1 MTAKSRR
8 EAAKL
13 AAQSGQMNH
22 RQIVLVLIGLM
33 SGMFLAALDQSV
45 VSAAM
50 RTIADDLGGLSLQA
64 WATTAYLITSTV
76 STPIYG
82 KLGDIFGRRPVF
94 MVAIAIFIMGSFTTG
109 FANTMVELAAYR
121 ALQGIGAGGLFSL
134 ALTIV
139 ADIVPPR
146 ERARY
151 QGMFLAVFGSSS
163 LMGPVIGG
171 TLAGIDEFLFVEG
184 WRWIFLMNLPIG
196 AVSMFMVITFLHVP
210 HTPRKQKIDWWG
222 AATIILATVPLL
234 LVAEQGREWGWDSP
248 LAIAMYISGVT
259 GIISFILIERK
270 MGESAL
276 IPLHIFRNKTFA
288 RTQVLGFIIGMGM
301 FGGMIIIPLIIQV
314 VYGVSPT
321 MTGLM
326 MLPMVLGMMTATITA
341 GRVTAKTG
349 KYRFFFNTGT
359 ATLFFGYLYMVL
371 MLKADTPLWVVAI
384 GMIMVGLGLGQL
396 MQTTMV
402 ASQNAV
408 EARNIG
414 VATSTAT
421 FFRQMGGTLGVA
433 IFMSMLFSQV
443 TEKIVDAFRRPEV
456 ASGIAEALGDAS
468 VAANPVN
475 SEILGILQSGGSAAA
490 DVTNDSS
497 FLIGADERLTLPFR
511 IGFVE
516 SSLNVFLTAG
526 IIIGIGFVISWFIKE
541 IPLRNK
547 SASEEAADEAALK
560 RQAESL

>member
-1 MTAKSRR
+1 MSHK
-8 EAAKL
+8 E
-13 AAQSGQMNH
+13 
-22 RQIVLVLIGLM
+22 IWLVLIGLM

-82 KLGDIFGRRPVF
+82 KLGDIFGRRPIF
-94 MVAIAIFIMGSFTTG
+94 LTAIAIFIIGSVTTG
-109 FANTMVELAAYR
+109 FANTMYELAAYR

-163 LMGPVIGG
+163 LLGPVVGG

-196 AVSMFMVITFLHVP
+196 IASLFMVVTFLHIP
-210 HTPRKQKIDWWG
+210 HNPRKQKIDWWG
-222 AATIILATVPLL
+222 AAAIIVATVPIL
-234 LVAEQGREWGWDSP
+234 LVAEQGRVWGWTSP
-248 LAIAMYISGVT
+248 LSITLAVT
-259 GIISFILIERK
+259 GVIGIVVFIMIEKK
-270 MGESAL
+270 MGDSAL
-276 IPLHIFRNKTFA
+276 IPLSIFKSQTFA

-321 MTGLM
+321 MTGFM

-359 ATLFFGYLYMVL
+359 ATLFLGYLYMVL
-371 MLKADTPLWVVAI
+371 FLEAEIPLWVVAI
-384 GMIMVGLGLGQL
+384 GMVLVGLGLGQL

-408 EARNIG
+408 EAKDIG
-414 VATSTAT
+414 VATSSAT
-421 FFRQMGGTLGVA
+421 FFRQMGGTMGVA
-433 IFMSMLFSQV
+433 VFMSILFSQV
-443 TEKIVDAFRRPEV
+443 SDKVIEAFKKPEV
-456 ASGIAEALGDAS
+456 STGIAEALNDPA
-468 VAANPVN
+468 VAADPKNTD
-475 SEILGILQSGGSAAA
+475 ILEVFQGGPAAA
-490 DVTNDSS
+490 SSVTEDSS
-497 FLIGADERLTLPFR
+497 FLIDADERLTLPFR
-511 IGFVE
+511 MGFVE
-516 SSLNVFLTAG
+516 SSLSVFLLAA
-526 IIIGIGFVISWFIKE
+526 IVIGVAFVISWFIKE
-541 IPLRNK
+541 VPLREK
-547 SASEEAADEAALK
+547 SASQEAAE
-560 RQAESL
+560 QAGMTH

>member
-1 MTAKSRR
+1 MTHK
-8 EAAKL
+8 
-13 AAQSGQMNH
+13 
-22 RQIVLVLIGLM
+22 QIWVVLIGLM

-94 MVAIAIFIMGSFTTG
+94 LTAIAIFIIGSVTTG
-109 FANTMVELAAYR
+109 FANTMFELAAYR
-121 ALQGIGAGGLFSL
+121 ALQGVGAGGLFSL

-163 LMGPVIGG
+163 LLGPVIGG
-171 TLAGIDEFLFVEG
+171 TLAGIDEFMFVEG

-196 AVSMFMVITFLHVP
+196 ALSLVMVITFLHVP

-222 AATIILATVPLL
+222 AATIIMATVPLL
-234 LVAEQGREWGWDSP
+234 LLAEQGRVWGWTSA
-248 LAIAMYISGVT
+248 LSIGMGVT
-259 GIISFILIERK
+259 GVVGIVLFIMIEKK
-270 MGESAL
+270 MGDSAL
-276 IPLHIFRNKTFA
+276 IPLSIFKSQTFA
-288 RTQVLGFIIGMGM
+288 RTQVLGFLVGAGM
-301 FGGMIIIPLIIQV
+301 FGGMIVIPLIIQI

-321 MTGLM
+321 LTGLM
-326 MLPMVLGMMTATITA
+326 MLPMVFGMMVATITA

-359 ATLFFGYLYMVL
+359 ATLFMGYLYMVIFL
-371 MLKADTPLWVVAI
+371 DADIPLWIVAI
-384 GMIMVGLGLGQL
+384 GMVLVGLGLGQL

-402 ASQNAV
+402 ASQNSV
-408 EARNIG
+408 EARDIG
-414 VATSTAT
+414 VATSSAT

-433 IFMSMLFSQV
+433 VFMSILFSQV
-443 TEKIVDAFRRPEV
+443 GDKIAEAFKKPEV
-456 ASGIAEALGDAS
+456 ANGIGEALNDPAVLQDSKNQGILEVFQS
-468 VAANPVN
+468 GPGAAN
-475 SEILGILQSGGSAAA
+475 S
-490 DVTNDSS
+490 VTEDSS
-497 FLIGADERLTLPFR
+497 FLIEADERLTLPFR

-516 SSLNVFLTAG
+516 SSLTVFLLAA

-541 IPLRNK
+541 VPLREK
-547 SASEEAADEAALK
+547 SASQEIAD
-560 RQAESL
+560 QAGMPH

>member
-1 MTAKSRR
+1 MSSKSRR
-8 EAAKL
+8 DAAKL
-13 AAQSGQMNH
+13 AAASGQMSH
-22 RQIVLVLIGLM
+22 KEIWLVLIGLM

-94 MVAIAIFIMGSFTTG
+94 LTAIAIFIIGSVTTG
-109 FANTMVELAAYR
+109 FANTMYELAAYR

-163 LMGPVIGG
+163 LLGPVVGG
-171 TLAGIDEFLFVEG
+171 TLAGVDEFLFVEG

-196 AVSMFMVITFLHVP
+196 IASLFMVVTFLHIP
-210 HTPRKQKIDWWG
+210 HNPRKQKIDWWG
-222 AATIILATVPLL
+222 AAAIIVATVPIL
-234 LVAEQGREWGWDSP
+234 LVAEQGRVWGWTSP
-248 LAIAMYISGVT
+248 LSITLAVT
-259 GIISFILIERK
+259 GVIGIVVFIMIEKK
-270 MGESAL
+270 MGDSAL
-276 IPLHIFRNKTFA
+276 IPLSIFKSQTFA

-321 MTGLM
+321 MTGFM

-359 ATLFFGYLYMVL
+359 ATLFLGYLYMVL
-371 MLKADTPLWVVAI
+371 FLEAEIPLWVVAI
-384 GMIMVGLGLGQL
+384 GMVLVGLGLGQL

-408 EARNIG
+408 EAKDIG
-414 VATSTAT
+414 VATSSAT
-421 FFRQMGGTLGVA
+421 FFRQMGGTMGVA
-433 IFMSMLFSQV
+433 VFMSILFSQV
-443 TEKIVDAFRRPEV
+443 SDKVIEAFKKPEV
-456 ASGIAEALGDAS
+456 STGIAEALNDPGVTADPKNAD
-468 VAANPVN
+468 
-475 SEILGILQSGGSAAA
+475 ILEVFQGGPSAASS
-490 DVTNDSS
+490 VTEDSS
-497 FLIGADERLTLPFR
+497 FLIDADERLTLPFR
-511 IGFVE
+511 MGFVE
-516 SSLNVFLTAG
+516 SSLSVFLLAA
-526 IIIGIGFVISWFIKE
+526 IVIGVAFVISWFIKE
-541 IPLRNK
+541 VPLREK
-547 SASEEAADEAALK
+547 SASQEAAE
-560 RQAESL
+560 QAGMTH

>member
-1 MTAKSRR
+1 MSSKSRR
-8 EAAKL
+8 DAAKL
-13 AAQSGQMNH
+13 AAASGQMSH
-22 RQIVLVLIGLM
+22 KEIWLVLIGLM

-94 MVAIAIFIMGSFTTG
+94 LTAIAIFIIGSVTTG
-109 FANTMVELAAYR
+109 FANTMYELAAYR

-163 LMGPVIGG
+163 LLGPVVGG
-171 TLAGIDEFLFVEG
+171 TLAGVDEFLFVEG

-196 AVSMFMVITFLHVP
+196 IASLFMVVTFLHVP
-210 HTPRKQKIDWWG
+210 HNPRKQKIDWWG
-222 AATIILATVPLL
+222 AAAIIVATVPIL
-234 LVAEQGREWGWDSP
+234 LVAEQGRVWGWTSP
-248 LAIAMYISGVT
+248 LSITLAVT
-259 GIISFILIERK
+259 GVIGIVVFIMIEKK
-270 MGESAL
+270 MGDSAL
-276 IPLHIFRNKTFA
+276 IPLSIFKSQTFA

-321 MTGLM
+321 MTGFM
-326 MLPMVLGMMTATITA
+326 MLPMMLGMMTATITA

-359 ATLFFGYLYMVL
+359 ATLFLGYLYMVL
-371 MLKADTPLWVVAI
+371 FLEAEIPLWVVAI
-384 GMIMVGLGLGQL
+384 GMVLVGLGLGQL

-408 EARNIG
+408 EAKDIG
-414 VATSTAT
+414 VATSSAT
-421 FFRQMGGTLGVA
+421 FFRQMGGTMGVA
-433 IFMSMLFSQV
+433 VFMSILFSQV
-443 TEKIVDAFRRPEV
+443 SDKVIEAFKKPEV
-456 ASGIAEALGDAS
+456 STGIAEALNDPGVTADPKNAD
-468 VAANPVN
+468 
-475 SEILGILQSGGSAAA
+475 ILEVFQGGPSAASS
-490 DVTNDSS
+490 VTEDSS
-497 FLIGADERLTLPFR
+497 FLIDADERLTLPFR
-511 IGFVE
+511 MGFVE
-516 SSLNVFLTAG
+516 SSLSVFLLAA
-526 IIIGIGFVISWFIKE
+526 IVIGVAFVISWFIKE
-541 IPLRNK
+541 VPLREK
-547 SASEEAADEAALK
+547 SASQEAAE
-560 RQAESL
+560 QAGMTH

>member
-1 MTAKSRR
+1 MT
-8 EAAKL
+8 
-13 AAQSGQMNH
+13 H
-22 RQIVLVLIGLM
+22 RQIWLVLIGLM

-76 STPIYG
+76 TTPIYG

-94 MVAIAIFIMGSFTTG
+94 MAAIAIFILGSFTTG
-109 FANTMVELAAYR
+109 FANSMIELASYR

-163 LMGPVIGG
+163 LLGPVIGG
-171 TLAGIDEFLFVEG
+171 TLAGIDELMFVEG

-196 AVSMFMVITFLHVP
+196 AASMFMVITFLHVP

-222 AATIILATVPLL
+222 AAAIIVATVPLL
-234 LVAEQGREWGWDSP
+234 LVAEQGREWGWSSP
-248 LAIAMYISGVT
+248 LAIAMYVAGVA
-259 GIISFILIERK
+259 GIVSFILIEKR
-270 MGESAL
+270 MGEAAL

-321 MTGLM
+321 LTGLM
-326 MLPMVLGMMTATITA
+326 MLPMVLGMMTATISA

-414 VATSTAT
+414 VATSTTT

-433 IFMSMLFSQV
+433 IFMSMLFSSV

-456 ASGIAEALGDAS
+456 ASGISDALSDPQ

-475 SEILGILQSGGSAAA
+475 SEILGVLQSGGSA

-526 IIIGIGFVISWFIKE
+526 VIIGIGFVISWFIKE

-547 SASEEAADEAALK
+547 SASEEAAEEAALK

>member
-1 MTAKSRR
+1 MSSKSRR
-8 EAAKL
+8 DAAKL
-13 AAQSGQMNH
+13 AAASGQMSH
-22 RQIVLVLIGLM
+22 KEIWLVLIGLM

-94 MVAIAIFIMGSFTTG
+94 LTAIAIFIIGSVTTG
-109 FANTMVELAAYR
+109 FANTMYELAAYR

-163 LMGPVIGG
+163 LLGPVVGG
-171 TLAGIDEFLFVEG
+171 TLAGVDEFLFVEG

-196 AVSMFMVITFLHVP
+196 IASLFMVVTFLHVP
-210 HTPRKQKIDWWG
+210 HNPRKQKIDWWG
-222 AATIILATVPLL
+222 AAAIIVATVPIL
-234 LVAEQGREWGWDSP
+234 LVAEQGRVWGWTSP
-248 LAIAMYISGVT
+248 LSITLAVT
-259 GIISFILIERK
+259 GVIGIVVFIMIEKK
-270 MGESAL
+270 MGDSAL
-276 IPLHIFRNKTFA
+276 IPLSIFKSQTFA

-321 MTGLM
+321 MTGFM

-359 ATLFFGYLYMVL
+359 ATLFLGYLYMVL
-371 MLKADTPLWVVAI
+371 FLEAEIPLWVVAI
-384 GMIMVGLGLGQL
+384 GMVLVGLGLGQL

-408 EARNIG
+408 EAKDIG
-414 VATSTAT
+414 VATSSAT
-421 FFRQMGGTLGVA
+421 FFRQMGGTMGVA
-433 IFMSMLFSQV
+433 VFMSILFSQV
-443 TEKIVDAFRRPEV
+443 SDQVIEAFKKPEV
-456 ASGIAEALGDAS
+456 STGIAEALNDPGVTADPKNA
-468 VAANPVN
+468 
-475 SEILGILQSGGSAAA
+475 EILEVFQGGPSAASS
-490 DVTNDSS
+490 VTEDSS
-497 FLIGADERLTLPFR
+497 FLIDADERLTLPFR
-511 IGFVE
+511 MGFVE
-516 SSLNVFLTAG
+516 SSISVFLLAA
-526 IIIGIGFVISWFIKE
+526 IVIGVAFVISWFIKE
-541 IPLRNK
+541 VPLREK
-547 SASEEAADEAALK
+547 SASQEAAE
-560 RQAESL
+560 QAGMTH

>member
-8 EAAKL
+8 EAAKQ
-13 AAQSGQMNH
+13 AAQSGQMTH
-22 RQIVLVLIGLM
+22 RQIWLVLIGLM

-76 STPIYG
+76 TTPIYG

-94 MVAIAIFIMGSFTTG
+94 MAAIAIFILGSFTTG
-109 FANTMVELAAYR
+109 FANSMIELASYR

-151 QGMFLAVFGSSS
+151 QGLFLAVFGSSS
-163 LMGPVIGG
+163 LLGPVIGG
-171 TLAGIDEFLFVEG
+171 TLAGIDELMFVEG

-196 AVSMFMVITFLHVP
+196 AASMFMVITFLHVP

-222 AATIILATVPLL
+222 AAAIIVATVPLL
-234 LVAEQGREWGWDSP
+234 LVAEQGRDWGWSSP
-248 LAIAMYISGVT
+248 LAIAMYVAGVT
-259 GIISFILIERK
+259 GIVSFILIEKK
-270 MGESAL
+270 MGEAAL

-321 MTGLM
+321 LTGLM

-414 VATSTAT
+414 VATSTTT

-433 IFMSMLFSQV
+433 IFMSMLFSSV

-456 ASGIAEALGDAS
+456 ASGISDALSDPR
-468 VAANPVN
+468 VAADPVN
-475 SEILGILQSGGSAAA
+475 SEILGVLQSGGSAA

-526 IIIGIGFVISWFIKE
+526 VIIGIGFVISWFIKE

-547 SASEEAADEAALK
+547 SASEEAAEEAALK

>member
-1 MTAKSRR
+1 M
-8 EAAKL
+8 
-13 AAQSGQMNH
+13 
-22 RQIVLVLIGLM
+22 
-33 SGMFLAALDQSV
+33 
-45 VSAAM
+45 
-50 RTIADDLGGLSLQA
+50 
-64 WATTAYLITSTV
+64 Y
-76 STPIYG
+76 
-82 KLGDIFGRRPVF
+82 
-94 MVAIAIFIMGSFTTG
+94 VA
-109 FANTMVELAAYR
+109 
-121 ALQGIGAGGLFSL
+121 
-134 ALTIV
+134 
-139 ADIVPPR
+139 
-146 ERARY
+146 
-151 QGMFLAVFGSSS
+151 
-163 LMGPVIGG
+163 
-171 TLAGIDEFLFVEG
+171 
-184 WRWIFLMNLPIG
+184 
-196 AVSMFMVITFLHVP
+196 
-210 HTPRKQKIDWWG
+210 
-222 AATIILATVPLL
+222 
-234 LVAEQGREWGWDSP
+234 
-248 LAIAMYISGVT
+248 GVT
-259 GIISFILIERK
+259 GIVSFILIEKK
-270 MGESAL
+270 MGEAAL

-321 MTGLM
+321 LTGLM

-414 VATSTAT
+414 VATSTTT

-433 IFMSMLFSQV
+433 IFMSMLFSSV

-456 ASGIAEALGDAS
+456 ASGISDALSDPQ
-468 VAANPVN
+468 VAADPVN
-475 SEILGILQSGGSAAA
+475 SEILGVLQSGGSA

-526 IIIGIGFVISWFIKE
+526 VIIGIGFVISWFIKE

-547 SASEEAADEAALK
+547 SASEEAAEEAALK

>member
-1 MTAKSRR
+1 
-8 EAAKL
+8 
-13 AAQSGQMNH
+13 
-22 RQIVLVLIGLM
+22 
-33 SGMFLAALDQSV
+33 
-45 VSAAM
+45 
-50 RTIADDLGGLSLQA
+50 
-64 WATTAYLITSTV
+64 
-76 STPIYG
+76 
-82 KLGDIFGRRPVF
+82 
-94 MVAIAIFIMGSFTTG
+94 
-109 FANTMVELAAYR
+109 
-121 ALQGIGAGGLFSL
+121 
-134 ALTIV
+134 
-139 ADIVPPR
+139 
-146 ERARY
+146 
-151 QGMFLAVFGSSS
+151 
-163 LMGPVIGG
+163 
-171 TLAGIDEFLFVEG
+171 
-184 WRWIFLMNLPIG
+184 
-196 AVSMFMVITFLHVP
+196 
-210 HTPRKQKIDWWG
+210 
-222 AATIILATVPLL
+222 
-234 LVAEQGREWGWDSP
+234 
-248 LAIAMYISGVT
+248 
-259 GIISFILIERK
+259 
-270 MGESAL
+270 
-276 IPLHIFRNKTFA
+276 
-288 RTQVLGFIIGMGM
+288 
-301 FGGMIIIPLIIQV
+301 
-314 VYGVSPT
+314 

-456 ASGIAEALGDAS
+456 ATGIAEALGDAS
-468 VAANPVN
+468 VSANPVN

>member
-1 MTAKSRR
+1 MSSKSRR
-8 EAAKL
+8 DAAKL
-13 AAQSGQMNH
+13 AAASGQMSH
-22 RQIVLVLIGLM
+22 KEIWLVLIGLM

-94 MVAIAIFIMGSFTTG
+94 LTAIAIFIIGSVTTG
-109 FANTMVELAAYR
+109 FANTMYELAAYR
-121 ALQGIGAGGLFSL
+121 ALQGVGAGGLFSL

-163 LMGPVIGG
+163 LLGPVVGG

-196 AVSMFMVITFLHVP
+196 IASLFMVVTFLHVP
-210 HTPRKQKIDWWG
+210 HNPRKQKIDWWG
-222 AATIILATVPLL
+222 AAAIIVATVPIL
-234 LVAEQGREWGWDSP
+234 LVAEQGRVWGWTSP
-248 LAIAMYISGVT
+248 LSITLAVT
-259 GIISFILIERK
+259 GVVGIVVFIMIEKK

-276 IPLHIFRNKTFA
+276 IPLSIFKSQTFA

-321 MTGLM
+321 MTGFM

-359 ATLFFGYLYMVL
+359 ATLFLGYLYMVL
-371 MLKADTPLWVVAI
+371 FLEAEIPLWVVAI
-384 GMIMVGLGLGQL
+384 GMVLVGLGLGQL

-408 EARNIG
+408 EAKDIG
-414 VATSTAT
+414 VATSSAT
-421 FFRQMGGTLGVA
+421 FFRQMGGTMGVA
-433 IFMSMLFSQV
+433 VFMSILFSQV
-443 TEKIVDAFRRPEV
+443 SDKVIEAFKKPEV
-456 ASGIAEALGDAS
+456 STGIAQALNDPAVAS
-468 VAANPVN
+468 DPVN
-475 SEILGILQSGGSAAA
+475 QDILRVFESGPAAA
-490 DVTNDSS
+490 SSVTEDSS
-497 FLIGADERLTLPFR
+497 FLIGADDRLTLPFR
-511 IGFVE
+511 MGFVE
-516 SSLNVFLTAG
+516 SSLSVFLLAA
-526 IIIGIGFVISWFIKE
+526 IVIGVAFVISWFIKE
-541 IPLRNK
+541 VPLREK
-547 SASEEAADEAALK
+547 SASQEAAE
-560 RQAESL
+560 QAGMSH

>member
-1 MTAKSRR
+1 
-8 EAAKL
+8 
-13 AAQSGQMNH
+13 MNH
-22 RQIVLVLIGLM
+22 KQIWIVLIGLM

-64 WATTAYLITSTV
+64 WATTAYLITSTIT
-76 STPIYG
+76 TPIYG

-94 MVAIAIFIMGSFTTG
+94 LAAIIIFILGSVTTG
-109 FANTMVELAAYR
+109 FATSMYELAAFR
-121 ALQGIGAGGLFSL
+121 AFQGLGAGGLFSL

-163 LMGPVIGG
+163 LLGPVIGG

-184 WRWIFLMNLPIG
+184 WRWIFLMNIPIG
-196 AVSMFMVITFLHVP
+196 AVSLFMVISFLHVP
-210 HTPRKQKIDWWG
+210 HSPRKQKIDWWG

-234 LVAEQGREWGWDSP
+234 LVAEQGREWGWGST
-248 LAIAMYISGVT
+248 LAIAMYVT
-259 GIISFILIERK
+259 GAIGIVSFILIEKK

-276 IPLHIFRNKTFA
+276 IPLSIFKSKTFA

-321 MTGLM
+321 MTGFM
-326 MLPMVLGMMTATITA
+326 MLPMVLGMMVSTVSA
-341 GRVTAKTG
+341 GRITAKTG
-349 KYRFFFNTGT
+349 KYRIFFNTGT

-371 MLKADTPLWVVAI
+371 VLEADIPLWVVAM
-384 GMIMVGLGLGQL
+384 GMVLVGLGLGQL

-408 EARNIG
+408 PAKDIG
-414 VATSTAT
+414 VATSSAT

-433 IFMSMLFSQV
+433 VFMSILFNQV
-443 TEKIVDAFRRPEV
+443 ADKIIEAFSKPEV
-456 ASGIAEALGDAS
+456 VAGIQQAVQDPAVLSDP
-468 VAANPVN
+468 ANK
-475 SEILGILQSGGSAAA
+475 EILGVLQA
-490 DVTNDSS
+490 
-497 FLIGADERLTLPFR
+497 
-511 IGFVE
+511 
-516 SSLNVFLTAG
+516 
-526 IIIGIGFVISWFIKE
+526 
-541 IPLRNK
+541 
-547 SASEEAADEAALK
+547 
-560 RQAESL
+560 

>member
-1 MTAKSRR
+1 MSSKSRR
-8 EAAKL
+8 DAAKL
-13 AAQSGQMNH
+13 AASSGQMSH
-22 RQIVLVLIGLM
+22 REIWLVLIGLM

-76 STPIYG
+76 TTPIYG

-94 MVAIAIFIMGSFTTG
+94 LTAIAIFIIGSVTTG
-109 FANTMVELAAYR
+109 FANTMYELAAYR

-163 LMGPVIGG
+163 LLGPVIGG

-196 AVSMFMVITFLHVP
+196 IASLFMVITFLHVP
-210 HTPRKQKIDWWG
+210 HTPRKLKIDWWG
-222 AATIILATVPLL
+222 AAAIIVATVPLL
-234 LVAEQGREWGWDSP
+234 LLAEQGRTWGWTSP
-248 LAIAMYISGVT
+248 LSIGMGVT
-259 GIISFILIERK
+259 GVIGIIVFIAIEKK

-276 IPLHIFRNKTFA
+276 IPLSIFKSQTFA

-321 MTGLM
+321 LTGLM

-371 MLKADTPLWVVAI
+371 FLEADIPLWVVAI
-384 GMIMVGLGLGQL
+384 GMVVVGLGLGQL

-408 EARNIG
+408 EAKDIG
-414 VATSTAT
+414 VATSSAT

-433 IFMSMLFSQV
+433 IFMSILFSQV
-443 TEKIVDAFRRPEV
+443 TDKITEAFKKPEV
-456 ASGIAEALGDAS
+456 GAGIAQALEDPAVTS
-468 VAANPVN
+468 NPAN
-475 SEILGILQSGGSAAA
+475 SEILNVFASGPGAAA
-490 DVTNDSS
+490 GVTEDSS
-497 FLIGADERLTLPFR
+497 FLIDADERLTLPFR
-511 IGFVE
+511 MGFVD
-516 SSLNVFLTAG
+516 SSLSVFLLAAVV
-526 IIIGIGFVISWFIKE
+526 IGVGFVISWFIKE
-541 IPLRNK
+541 VPLREK
-547 SASEEAADEAALK
+547 SASQEAAE
-560 RQAESL
+560 QAGMSH

>member
-1 MTAKSRR
+1 MT
-8 EAAKL
+8 
-13 AAQSGQMNH
+13 H
-22 RQIVLVLIGLM
+22 RQIWLVLIGLM

-76 STPIYG
+76 TTPIYG

-94 MVAIAIFIMGSFTTG
+94 MAAIAIFILGSFTTG
-109 FANTMVELAAYR
+109 FANSMIELASYR

-151 QGMFLAVFGSSS
+151 QGLFLAVFGSSS
-163 LMGPVIGG
+163 LLGPVIGG
-171 TLAGIDEFLFVEG
+171 TLAGIDELMFVEG

-196 AVSMFMVITFLHVP
+196 AASMFMVITFLHVP

-222 AATIILATVPLL
+222 AAAIIVATVPLL
-234 LVAEQGREWGWDSP
+234 LVAEQGREWGWSSP
-248 LAIAMYISGVT
+248 LSLAMYVAGVT
-259 GIISFILIERK
+259 GIVSFILIEKK
-270 MGESAL
+270 MGEAAL

-321 MTGLM
+321 LTGLM

-414 VATSTAT
+414 VATSTTT

-433 IFMSMLFSQV
+433 IFMSMLFSSV

-456 ASGIAEALGDAS
+456 ASGISDALSDPR

-475 SEILGILQSGGSAAA
+475 SEILGVLQSGGSAA

-526 IIIGIGFVISWFIKE
+526 VIIGIGFIISWFIKE

-547 SASEEAADEAALK
+547 SASEEAAEEAALK

>member
-1 MTAKSRR
+1 
-8 EAAKL
+8 
-13 AAQSGQMNH
+13 MNH
-22 RQIVLVLIGLM
+22 KQIWIVLIGLM

-64 WATTAYLITSTV
+64 WATTAYLITSTIT
-76 STPIYG
+76 TPIYG

-94 MVAIAIFIMGSFTTG
+94 LAAIIIFILGSVTTG
-109 FANTMVELAAYR
+109 FATSMYELAAFR
-121 ALQGIGAGGLFSL
+121 AFQGLGAGGLFSL

-163 LMGPVIGG
+163 LLGPVIGG

-184 WRWIFLMNLPIG
+184 WRWIFLMNIPIG
-196 AVSMFMVITFLHVP
+196 ALSLFMVISFLHVP

-234 LVAEQGREWGWDSP
+234 LVAEQGREWGWGST
-248 LAIAMYISGVT
+248 LAIAMYVT
-259 GIISFILIERK
+259 GAVGIVSFILIEKK
-270 MGESAL
+270 MGERAL
-276 IPLHIFRNKTFA
+276 IPLSIFKSKTFA

-321 MTGLM
+321 MTGFM
-326 MLPMVLGMMTATITA
+326 MLPMVLGMMVSTVSA
-341 GRVTAKTG
+341 GRITAKTG
-349 KYRFFFNTGT
+349 KYRIFFNTGT

-371 MLKADTPLWVVAI
+371 VLEADIPLWVVAM
-384 GMIMVGLGLGQL
+384 GMVLVGMGLGQL

-408 EARNIG
+408 PAKDIG
-414 VATSTAT
+414 VATSSAT

-433 IFMSMLFSQV
+433 VFMSILFNQV
-443 TEKIVDAFRRPEV
+443 TDKIIEAFSKPEV
-456 ASGIAEALGDAS
+456 VAGIQQAVQDPAVLSDP
-468 VAANPVN
+468 ANK
-475 SEILGILQSGGSAAA
+475 EILGVLQAGGGAAS

-497 FLIGADERLTLPFR
+497 FLIGADDRLTLPFR
-511 IGFVE
+511 MGFVE
-516 SSLNVFLTAG
+516 SSLTVFLIAG
-526 IIIGIGFVISWFIKE
+526 IIIGVGFVISWFIKE
-541 IPLRNK
+541 VPLRDK
-547 SASEEAADEAALK
+547 SASQEAAE
-560 RQAESL
+560 QAGMSH

>member
-1 MTAKSRR
+1 MSHK
-8 EAAKL
+8 E
-13 AAQSGQMNH
+13 
-22 RQIVLVLIGLM
+22 IWLVLIGLI

-94 MVAIAIFIMGSFTTG
+94 LTAIAIFIIGSVTTG
-109 FANTMVELAAYR
+109 FANTMYELAAYR
-121 ALQGIGAGGLFSL
+121 ALQGVGAGGLFSL

-163 LMGPVIGG
+163 LLGPVVGG

-196 AVSMFMVITFLHVP
+196 IASLFMVVTFLHVP
-210 HTPRKQKIDWWG
+210 HNPRKQKIDWWG
-222 AATIILATVPLL
+222 AAAIIVATVPIL
-234 LVAEQGREWGWDSP
+234 LVAEQGRVWGWTSP
-248 LAIAMYISGVT
+248 LSITLAVT
-259 GIISFILIERK
+259 GVVGIVVFIMIEKK

-276 IPLHIFRNKTFA
+276 IPLSIFKSQTFA

-321 MTGLM
+321 MTGFM

-359 ATLFFGYLYMVL
+359 ATLFLGYLYMVL
-371 MLKADTPLWVVAI
+371 FLEAEIPLWVVAI
-384 GMIMVGLGLGQL
+384 GMVLVGLGLGQL

-408 EARNIG
+408 EAKDIG
-414 VATSTAT
+414 VATSSAT
-421 FFRQMGGTLGVA
+421 FFRQMGGTMGVA
-433 IFMSMLFSQV
+433 VFMSILFSQV
-443 TEKIVDAFRRPEV
+443 SDKVIEAFKKPEV
-456 ASGIAEALGDAS
+456 STGIAQALNDPAVAS
-468 VAANPVN
+468 DPVN
-475 SEILGILQSGGSAAA
+475 QDILRVFEGGPAAA
-490 DVTNDSS
+490 SSVTEDSS
-497 FLIGADERLTLPFR
+497 FLIGADDRLTLPFR
-511 IGFVE
+511 MGFVE
-516 SSLNVFLTAG
+516 SSLSVFLLAA
-526 IIIGIGFVISWFIKE
+526 IVIGVAFVISWFIKE
-541 IPLRNK
+541 VPLREK
-547 SASEEAADEAALK
+547 SASQEAAE
-560 RQAESL
+560 QAGMSH

>member
-1 MTAKSRR
+1 MSSKSRR

-13 AAQSGQMNH
+13 AASSGQMSH
-22 RQIVLVLIGLM
+22 KEIWIVLIGLM

-50 RTIADDLGGLSLQA
+50 RTIADDLGGLSLQG

-94 MVAIAIFIMGSFTTG
+94 LTAIAIFIIGSVTTG
-109 FANTMVELAAYR
+109 FANTMFELAAYR
-121 ALQGIGAGGLFSL
+121 ALQGVGAGGLFSL

-163 LMGPVIGG
+163 LLGPVVGG

-196 AVSMFMVITFLHVP
+196 AVSLFMVITFLHVP

-222 AATIILATVPLL
+222 AAAIIMATVPLL
-234 LVAEQGREWGWDSP
+234 LLAEQGRSWGWTSP
-248 LAIAMYISGVT
+248 LAISMAVT
-259 GIISFILIERK
+259 GVVGIVVFILIEKK

-276 IPLHIFRNKTFA
+276 IPLSIFKSQTFA
-288 RTQVLGFIIGMGM
+288 RTQVLGFLIGMGM

-321 MTGLM
+321 LTGLM

-359 ATLFFGYLYMVL
+359 ATLFFGYLYMVFFL
-371 MLKADTPLWVVAI
+371 EADIPLWVVAI
-384 GMIMVGLGLGQL
+384 GMVLVGLGLGQL

-408 EARNIG
+408 EAKDIG
-414 VATSTAT
+414 VATSSAT
-421 FFRQMGGTLGVA
+421 FFRQMGGTMGVA
-433 IFMSMLFSQV
+433 IFMSILFSQV
-443 TEKIVDAFRRPEV
+443 TDKITDAFKKPDVTTGISSALADPEV
-456 ASGIAEALGDAS
+456 LSDPKNQEILEVLEGGPTAASS
-468 VAANPVN
+468 VA
-475 SEILGILQSGGSAAA
+475 E
-490 DVTNDSS
+490 DSS
-497 FLIGADERLTLPFR
+497 FLIDADERLTLPFR
-511 IGFVE
+511 MGFVE
-516 SSLNVFLTAG
+516 SSLSVFLLAA
-526 IIIGIGFVISWFIKE
+526 IVIGVAFVISWFIKE
-541 IPLRNK
+541 VPLREK
-547 SASEEAADEAALK
+547 SASQEAAE
-560 RQAESL
+560 QAGMSK

>member
-76 STPIYG
+76 TTPIYG